1 MSLIFHNF
9 TASNFS
15 TLCRNKLFFCL
26 QSYGA
31 PYLLQCPHVEKSY
44 LGRSSLVYEVWHS
57 IEIVVYFTRGHI
69 KKKFA
74 TTFPKSIYVVKQ
86 PHFLF
91 FMVLV
96 MLFMFNINEQIFPS
110 SPLF

>member
-69 KKKFA
+69 KKNLLR
-74 TTFPKSIYVVKQ
+74 
-86 PHFLF
+86 HFRNPY
-91 FMVLV
+91 
-96 MLFMFNINEQIFPS
+96 MLLNSLIFYFS
-110 SPLF
+110 WC